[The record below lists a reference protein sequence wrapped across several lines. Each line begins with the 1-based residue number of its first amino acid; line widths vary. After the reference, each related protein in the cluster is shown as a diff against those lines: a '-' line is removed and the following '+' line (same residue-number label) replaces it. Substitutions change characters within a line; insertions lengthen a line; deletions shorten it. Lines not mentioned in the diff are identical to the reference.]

1 MANNLNGSKM
11 RFLLTISLLGWLAMA
26 QAESIRILVQN
37 SPLAG
42 SQYYAVDQFWS
53 EIKVGDALELIREPD
68 NKHDRNAIRV
78 EWHGHKLGYLP
89 RKENR
94 VVAAAMD
101 AGDRLSAR
109 VSSMSDNKNPW
120 QRVAFEVFV
129 EL

>member
-1 MANNLNGSKM
+1 M